1 MKSQNIE
8 SLYASLNK
16 QIRLAQS
23 YMEIDSLGFLI
34 KACRLKP
41 HDYMLNRSEN
51 IVLYKQWADEFGNSL
66 NLIKNRKTKITIGDL
81 SIKTPPLCTDLY
93 YGLSIFKISKM
104 SKLIFLSIGKDED
117 TQEDC
122 CMITFLGLDNYLRT
136 YMYIYDEWQQV
147 SPLMLGISN
156 LIAIAK
162 NLDLK
167 YFCKLTKKE
176 NCALPCSAS
185 QTWLSFMPASKVF
198 TQLIKQ
204 ECNYILPLLTKDY

>member
-23 YMEIDSLGFLI
+23 YMEIDTLGFLI

-41 HDYMLNRSEN
+41 HDYLLNKSEN
-51 IVLYKQWADEFGNSL
+51 IILYKHWIDEFGNSL
-66 NLIKNRKTKITIGDL
+66 KFVKNRKTTIVLGDV
-81 SIKTPPLCTDLY
+81 SIKAPVVCTDLY

-104 SKLIFLSIGKDED
+104 SKLVFVSSGKDED

-122 CMITFLGLDNYLRT
+122 CMITFLGLDNYLRS
-136 YMYIYDEWQQV
+136 YLYIYDEWRQV

-162 NLDLK
+162 NSDLQ
-167 YFCKLTKKE
+167 YFRKLTKKE
-176 NCALPCSAS
+176 NCAVPCSSS
-185 QTWLSFMPASKVF
+185 QTWLSFMPAGKDF
-198 TQLIKQ
+198 TELVRQ
-204 ECNYILPLLTKDY
+204 ECNYILPLFTKDY

>member
-23 YMEIDSLGFLI
+23 YMEIDTLGFLI

-41 HDYMLNRSEN
+41 YEYMQNRSEN
-51 IVLYKQWADEFGNSL
+51 IILYKHWIDEFSNSL
-66 NLIKNRKTKITIGDL
+66 EFVKTRKIKITLGDL
-81 SIKTPPLCTDLY
+81 SIKAPIVCTDLY

-104 SKLIFLSIGKDED
+104 SKLVFLSTGKDED

-136 YMYIYDEWQQV
+136 YLYLYDEWQQV
-147 SPLMLGISN
+147 SPLTLGMSN
-156 LIAIAK
+156 LVTIAK
-162 NLDLK
+162 NSDLK

-176 NCALPCSAS
+176 NCVVPCLSS
-185 QTWLSFMPASKVF
+185 QTWLSFMPAGKDF
-198 TQLIKQ
+198 TELIRQ
-204 ECNYILPLLTKDY
+204 ECNYILPLFTKDY